1 MLFDCRMI
9 CKDVHNSRQ
18 IMKFLFFWMSCSLH
32 VVYNIE
38 MDYTKGRST
47 GAQCQMVTVG
57 QKNFAPTS
65 ISTSL
70 IREKMWK
77 MIVNM

>member
-1 MLFDCRMI
+1 
-9 CKDVHNSRQ
+9 
-18 IMKFLFFWMSCSLH
+18 MKFLFFWMSCSLH

-47 GAQCQMVTVG
+47 GAQCQMVTVLLLVK
-57 QKNFAPTS
+57 KNFAP